1 MKGKKDFDYS
11 KEWLLE
17 KEKQISFEMILN
29 KIRRNKIL
37 DFIKYY
43 NFQKILEIGC
53 GLEPLFIYLKSFE
66 KYIVVEPNKIFYQ
79 IALNLLKDCKNCQNV
94 IIINDYFENVAKKLK
109 DFDLII
115 LSSVLH
121 EVPNPDLILQSIYD
135 ICNNDTI
142 VHINVPNVY
151 SLHNLLGFEM
161 GIIKDLFEETKTGIR
176 FNRKTRFDQE
186 KLLQIVENNE
196 FSVIEMGSY
205 FIKPFTNEQMESM
218 LEKNIINLKVIEGLE
233 KIIKYF
239 PKYGAEIYVNI
250 KKKT

>member
-1 MKGKKDFDYS
+1 
-11 KEWLLE
+11 
-17 KEKQISFEMILN
+17 
-29 KIRRNKIL
+29 
-37 DFIKYY
+37 
-43 NFQKILEIGC
+43 
-53 GLEPLFIYLKSFE
+53 
-66 KYIVVEPNKIFYQ
+66 
-79 IALNLLKDCKNCQNV
+79 
-94 IIINDYFENVAKKLK
+94 
-109 DFDLII
+109 
-115 LSSVLH
+115 
-121 EVPNPDLILQSIYD
+121 
-135 ICNNDTI
+135 
-142 VHINVPNVY
+142 
-151 SLHNLLGFEM
+151 
-161 GIIKDLFEETKTGIR
+161 DLFEETKTGIR